1 MGVLEGEVK
10 GERAVTRHVLG
21 QTHHNVDDLGEVK
34 SKLGAIE
41 SRLGTVEAR
50 LDHMAGDM
58 VVMKVDL
65 GHHGRMLDVL
75 AQDVRMVRGAIDTLG
90 QQVNG
95 LSRQVNGLNQQFNDL
110 SQQFK
115 GLGQQFNGLSQQFN
129 DLGQQVNGLS
139 QQVNGLSQQFNDHV
153 RGLPGLIAEAVRA
166 ANRERD
172 GK

>member
-1 MGVLEGEVK
+1 MNNYVTREEFEARMGVLEGEVK

-58 VVMKVDL
+58 VVMKVDI

-90 QQVNG
+90 HQVIGLDQRVNG
-95 LSRQVNGLNQQFNDL
+95 LDQRVIGLDQRVI
-110 SQQFK
+110 
-115 GLGQQFNGLSQQFN
+115 GLS
-129 DLGQQVNGLS
+129 
-139 QQVNGLSQQFNDHV
+139 
-153 RGLPGLIAEAVRA
+153 LIHI
-166 ANRERD
+166 
-172 GK
+172 